1 MEKLSIEQFK
11 KMLAKA
17 ASAIEA
23 AKDELTELDSQIGD
37 GDHGTTMVK
46 VMNKIRDTAEA
57 YSGSDFKALL
67 SEIGMSVLNMGGGA
81 TVPLFGS
88 LFSGMSRAVAEG
100 MEQLSKDELSEA
112 FKSGEA
118 RLLKFS
124 KAPLGAKTLVDSLTP
139 AVAAFDAFEG
149 CDIADALEA
158 ARLAAHEGCM
168 KTKDYVAHF
177 GRAKNL
183 GERAIGIPDPGSVSV
198 SIIFKA
204 FAQSAQ
210 EVE

>member
-1 MEKLSIEQFK
+1 MEKLEYSRFVE
-11 KMLAKA
+11 MLGSA
-17 ASAIEA
+17 ASAIAA

-46 VMNKIRDTAEA
+46 VMEKVRETAES
-57 YSGSDFKALL
+57 YGGML
-67 SEIGMSVLNMGGGA
+67 SAVGMAVLNMGGGA

-88 LFSGMSRAVAEG
+88 LFSGMARAIPEG
-100 MEQLSKDELSEA
+100 VSELTKEQLAEA
-112 FKSGEA
+112 LKSGEA

-124 KAPLGAKTLVDSLTP
+124 KAPLGAKTMVDALTP
-139 AVAAFDAFEG
+139 AVAAFAECG
-149 CDIADALEA
+149 GDIAASLEA

-183 GERAIGIPDPGSVSV
+183 GERALGVPDPGAVSV

-204 FAQSAQ
+204 FAKTAA
-210 EVE
+210 EN

>member
-1 MEKLSIEQFK
+1 MPDNTINPEEN
-11 KMLAKA
+11 
-17 ASAIEA
+17 
-23 AKDELTELDSQIGD
+23 TETPGNTDNPSGQSEE
-37 GDHGTTMVK
+37 
-46 VMNKIRDTAEA
+46 NIR
-57 YSGSDFKALL
+57 
-67 SEIGMSVLNMGGGA
+67 
-81 TVPLFGS
+81 
-88 LFSGMSRAVAEG
+88 
-100 MEQLSKDELSEA
+100 KDELSEA

-210 EVE
+210 EAE

>member
-1 MEKLSIEQFK
+1 MTMKLTDYLGDKPFWK
-11 KMLAKA
+11 VTVRLAVPVA
-17 ASAIEA
+17 LQNVLTSSFQLVDTLMVSRLGDVTLSA
-23 AKDELTELDSQIGD
+23 
-37 GDHGTTMVK
+37 V
-46 VMNKIRDTAEA
+46 
-57 YSGSDFKALL
+57 
-67 SEIGMSVLNMGGGA
+67 GMAVLNMGGGA

-88 LFSGMSRAVAEG
+88 LFSGMARAVPEG
-100 MEQLSKDELSEA
+100 TTELTKEQLAEA

-124 KAPLGAKTLVDSLTP
+124 KAPLGGKTMVDALTP
-139 AVAAFDAFEG
+139 AVAAFADYGGA
-149 CDIADALEA
+149 DIAAALEA

-183 GERAIGIPDPGSVSV
+183 GERALGIPDPGSVSV

-204 FAQSAQ
+204 FAKSVA
-210 EVE
+210 EE

>member
-1 MEKLSIEQFK
+1 MEKLEYSRFVE
-11 KMLAKA
+11 MLGSA
-17 ASAIEA
+17 ASAIAA

-46 VMNKIRDTAEA
+46 VMEKVRETAES
-57 YSGSDFKALL
+57 YGGGDFKGML
-67 SEIGMSVLNMGGGA
+67 SAVGMAVLNMGGGA

-88 LFSGMSRAVAEG
+88 LFSGMARAIPEG
-100 MEQLSKDELSEA
+100 VSELTKEQLAEA
-112 FKSGEA
+112 LKSGEA

-124 KAPLGAKTLVDSLTP
+124 KAPLGAKTMVDALTP
-139 AVAAFDAFEG
+139 AVTAFADCG
-149 CDIADALEA
+149 GDIAASFEA

-183 GERAIGIPDPGSVSV
+183 GERALGVPDPGAVSV

-204 FAQSAQ
+204 FAKTAA
-210 EVE
+210 EN

>member
-1 MEKLSIEQFK
+1 MEKLSIAQFK

-17 ASAIEA
+17 AFNIEA

-46 VMNKIRDTAEA
+46 VMNKISGTAEA
-57 YSGSDFKALL
+57 YSGNDFKTLL
-67 SEIGMSVLNMGGGA
+67 SEIGMSVRNMGGGA